1 VLEDVVRTCDA
12 VIVLREGEV
21 AAAGR
26 LDDLQG
32 RRATRVRVRIVGEP
46 APFLA
51 ALAARGLAA
60 RPGPEAIVVD
70 AAGAPQL
77 DALRDAAV
85 DAGVGLRE
93 LVPDAPSIEDALVG
107 ALEAE

>member
-1 VLEDVVRTCDA
+1 M
-12 VIVLREGEV
+12 
-21 AAAGR
+21 
-26 LDDLQG
+26 
-32 RRATRVRVRIVGEP
+32 RVRVVGDP

-51 ALAARGLAA
+51 GLAARGLAA
-60 RPGPEAIVVD
+60 EAVADAIVVV
-70 AAGAPQL
+70 AAAAPEL